1 MSPRDT
7 LSYRY
12 HGGEPAL
19 SALLCSHLQEL
30 HLKAES
36 LVVSLPPPPSPPFPL
51 PPLLATP
58 GIKAYVFWGTL
69 FIVCAALPLIR
80 TFDLAQ
86 RKPFGKVSFPCP
98 CWPGPGSSQTWLGVE
113 AGEWNIAPFFSAV
126 FVFLLRSSMLPAALE
141 VFSWLGF
148 AAQIRL
154 QREREQCS
162 KEAEHKC
169 LFPLQAGHLR
179 SWLHTPLEGFPALL
193 RKHFNWVSLA
203 ILSQGKK
210 PSLVR
215 NQIKKALGNN
225 EKWSLSSVM

>member
-1 MSPRDT
+1 MFADINCQLNLKLFSLFCPERPEAGEEAISQWRLDSALNSWEFWGCFVLGDSTRLLIQRERMSPRDT

-58 GIKAYVFWGTL
+58 GIKAYLFWGRL

-86 RKPFGKVSFPCP
+86 FPLSLLTRARIQP
-98 CWPGPGSSQTWLGVE
+98 DLAWGWGPWVKHSS
-113 AGEWNIAPFFSAV
+113 
-126 FVFLLRSSMLPAALE
+126 FLLSCICVPFKKLHAP
-141 VFSWLGF
+141 
-148 AAQIRL
+148 
-154 QREREQCS
+154 CS
-162 KEAEHKC
+162 
-169 LFPLQAGHLR
+169 P
-179 SWLHTPLEGFPALL
+179 
-193 RKHFNWVSLA
+193 
-203 ILSQGKK
+203 
-210 PSLVR
+210 
-215 NQIKKALGNN
+215 
-225 EKWSLSSVM
+225 WSLLLTRLCCTDMASKGERTVFKGSRV